1 MIYKEIRQKYGIIF
15 GDIIFGV
22 KMEIIKS
29 NAGGNKLC
37 LNGFLYTKKSESK
50 NIIFVTGD
58 FVHNYTWDDWKIY
71 FESKGYNN
79 VTAPA

>member
-1 MIYKEIRQKYGIIF
+1 MIYKEIRQKYDIIF

-37 LNGFLYTKKSESK
+37 LNGFLYTKKSESTICAAIVK
-50 NIIFVTGD
+50 TEGKLLVR
-58 FVHNYTWDDWKIY
+58 H
-71 FESKGYNN
+71 
-79 VTAPA
+79 